1 VLTEHKVR
9 QVLIA
14 HLGVDPECLH
24 AGARLEQDIGLD
36 SIALTEA
43 LLILEDEL
51 AISIPDP
58 VQATLRTIDDLI
70 AVVATQLTR
79 TASSESPQAPQPR
92 PPLL

>member
-1 VLTEHKVR
+1 VR

-14 HLGVDPECLH
+14 HLGIDPDRLQ

-79 TASSESPQAPQPR
+79 TASSESQAPQPR